1 MLKKTTRDTIL
12 KVLKCSGLP
21 ESKIIKELDKIDLMT
36 EEERN
41 IYFSKKDKIN

>member
-1 MLKKTTRDTIL
+1 MLKKTTRYTIL

-21 ESKIIKELDKIDLMT
+21 ESEIIKELDKIDLMT

-41 IYFSKKDKIN
+41 IYFSKKGK